1 MVIYDSFLID
11 HWYVTCLMHT
21 QFNWICWDSSFFTT
35 ESFRKREI
43 IEIRFYFI
51 G

>member
-21 QFNWICWDSSFFTT
+21 RFN
-35 ESFRKREI
+35 
-43 IEIRFYFI
+43 
-51 G
+51 